1 MPSMP
6 FIPSVPEMGL
16 EAQIE
21 SISQVTDE
29 TLRWIITI
37 YMAGYHT
44 TPRETAQKVM
54 HAMANM
60 AGLPDKLFPIEV
72 LQRINDMT
80 YEVLVDIAASEVA
93 KARSPVSN
101 PGNESMH
108 S

>member
-1 MPSMP
+1 
-6 FIPSVPEMGL
+6 MGL
-16 EAQIE
+16 EAQII
-21 SISQVTDE
+21 SIGQVTDE

-37 YMAGYHT
+37 HMAGYRS

-60 AGLPDKLFPIEV
+60 AGLPDKLFPPEV

-80 YEVLVDIAASEVA
+80 YEVLVDIAAAEVA
-93 KARSPVSN
+93 AARSPAPNS
-101 PGNESMH
+101 GNEPTH